1 MGNKRSRRSRRLET
15 PSPSRE
21 EGVETP
27 NPGNMTST
35 NSNLGDQE
43 NLGPNILENQIIE
56 PSVISNEIQVWTQE
70 MEKRNNDRIEKMRE
84 EIENKFDAILR
95 EIKTSKNASTITN
108 PRSESN
114 ETQNNQPSGSRNRSI
129 GVRASENENSDSENE
144 DNHPIRASNMHELRD
159 PARPFCQ
166 NRFELDE
173 TLVSN
178 EDSEEEDYHMVTGA
192 NRQLHRQSSQNPQSL
207 NDTTGAHAAQNTTTS
222 SATPLD
228 PVNQIALAIEKL
240 ANKNES
246 QTFFHPKNTLTFNG
260 KNEKN
265 EKFEYFED
273 LFHTTLRMQPNLTE
287 DMKINH
293 FHAHLRGLALKTF
306 KNIQRTPTTTLEDIL
321 KVFRRKYVKPE
332 SSASAKHRF
341 NRLFFDP
348 ENQKLPDF
356 LEELEESAEKAFG
369 TNAHQMIENL
379 LYAKMPP
386 HLKKSINQAYL
397 ENGTYSQIVKHLE
410 REMELNGLE
419 SDETLVKTQMT
430 ATKKE
435 HKTDNTNNKQT
446 NKTKSQT
453 PKSVPNKTL
462 KDGQCRYCKE
472 EGHMMTDCPKLA
484 KRRKLQE
491 DPDADKCENC
501 NTPGHTEENCYF
513 GENMENRPPKWNL
526 TDAQKKVI
534 ENYKQAKKPIKP
546 KMEQLQQSSS
556 KDLN

>member
-15 PSPSRE
+15 PSPNRE

-27 NPGNMTST
+27 NPGNMTLT
-35 NSNLGDQE
+35 NSNLVDQE
-43 NLGPNILENQIIE
+43 NLGPNILANQITA

-84 EIENKFDAILR
+84 EIDNKFDAILR

-166 NRFELDE
+166 NIFELDE
-173 TLVSN
+173 TIVSN

-207 NDTTGAHAAQNTTTS
+207 NDTTGSHAAQNTTTS

-369 TNAHQMIENL
+369 ANAHQMIENL

-397 ENGTYSQIVKHLE
+397 ENGTYNQIVKHLE

-419 SDETLVKTQMT
+419 SDESLVKTQMT

-435 HKTDNTNNKQT
+435 HKTDNTNKKQT
-446 NKTKSQT
+446 DKTKSQT

-534 ENYKQAKKPIKP
+534 ENYKQTKKPIKP
-546 KMEQLQQSSS
+546 KMERLQQSSS